1 MESALIIGI
10 SGASGSGKSYI
21 SKKIVD
27 AFPNYCCAFGLDSYY
42 KAPDFVTNLKYQHDN
57 PDSIDYQKALEDLE
71 SLIQQNELKFPV
83 YDYQTHKP

>member
-27 AFPNYCCAFGLDSYY
+27 AFPNYCCALGLDSYY
-42 KAPDFVTNLKYQHDN
+42 KAPDFVTNLKYQYDN

-71 SLIQQNELKFPV
+71 SLI
-83 YDYQTHKP
+83 